1 MYKRQDIYYDYKI
14 SMAKAALGAEITVPT
29 VDGNVKY
36 KVPAGTQP
44 GTKFRLKGKGVPH
57 VNGGGRGNQY
67 VHMVVEV
74 PKHLNKEQ
82 EEALKAF
89 MKASGESV
97 DDIDEKDEGFFSKF
111 KKKK

>member
-1 MYKRQDIYYDYKI
+1 
-14 SMAKAALGAEITVPT
+14 
-29 VDGNVKY
+29 
-36 KVPAGTQP
+36 
-44 GTKFRLKGKGVPH
+44 
-57 VNGGGRGNQY
+57 
-67 VHMVVEV
+67 HMVVEV

-97 DDIDEKDEGFFSKF
+97 DDIGEKDEGFFSKF